1 MPSNEQ
7 TILQPVDATSTG
19 GGEVD
24 ASPLATVSVAPKIT
38 VATENADLLGDV
50 IKAYAGFDP
59 SIHASDNE
67 GKPRFTADGGY
78 AKKRGRKAGQKTGV
92 QITDGKLTMQDS
104 APNQSANFKVAAL
117 GTVLMITQ
125 SMQSLFGPQWKPEK
139 LEIDSL
145 TDSLE
150 QYYASKGIDDLPPG
164 FVLAFAI
171 SAYSLPR
178 ISHPETLSRWD
189 KIKVAL
195 APAYLKVRALIG
207 R

>member
-1 MPSNEQ
+1 MASDNQ
-7 TILQPVDATSTG
+7 TILQTGDATSTG
-19 GGEVD
+19 DGEVS
-24 ASPLATVSVAPKIT
+24 ASSSVTVSVTPKIT
-38 VATENADLLGDV
+38 VATGNTDLLEDV

-59 SIHASDNE
+59 AIHASDDE
-67 GKPRFTADGGY
+67 GKPRFTANGGY
-78 AKKRGRKAGQKTGV
+78 AKKRGRKAGQKPGV

-104 APNQSANFKVAAL
+104 APVQSANFKVAAL
-117 GTVLMITQ
+117 GTVLMVTQ

-139 LEIDSL
+139 LEVDSL

-195 APAYLKVRALIG
+195 APAYLKIRALIG

>member
-1 MPSNEQ
+1 MASDNQ
-7 TILQPVDATSTG
+7 TILQTGDATSTG
-19 GGEVD
+19 DGEVS
-24 ASPLATVSVAPKIT
+24 ASSSVTVSVTPKIT
-38 VATENADLLGDV
+38 VATGNTDLLEDV

-59 SIHASDNE
+59 AIHASDDE
-67 GKPRFTADGGY
+67 GKPRFTANGGY
-78 AKKRGRKAGQKTGV
+78 AKKRGRKAGQKPGV

-104 APNQSANFKVAAL
+104 APVQSANFKVAAL
-117 GTVLMITQ
+117 GTVLMVTQ

-139 LEIDSL
+139 LEVDSL

-150 QYYASKGIDDLPPG
+150 QYYSSKGIDDLPPG

-195 APAYLKVRALIG
+195 APAYLKIRALIG